1 MYNDQPLLEG
11 LSMNIGLRKL
21 SLFLFVIFLIGNLP
35 LSVAQGKNA
44 PLYFQQ
50 NLSVL
55 EDRNGEIVEQKQV
68 RVASK
73 FKDKIDCY
81 KIRYLSD
88 GLEIVGFIFKPKNS
102 TSKLPVLIFNRGG
115 NREYGKLSGKWLKYL
130 SFLAS
135 NNYVV
140 LASQYRGN
148 DGGQGRE
155 QFGGTDINDVLDLIP
170 LAKSLQFT
178 DPNNIFMLGF
188 SRGGLMTYLAIKYGA
203 PINAAAVVG
212 GITDLWRWYGERSGV
227 RIILG
232 QLVGL
237 DKKDYDK
244 RSAVHWPEKINIPIL
259 ILHGVRDDKVNV
271 NQAKELSKK
280 LDELGKEHELFV
292 FPKGNHS
299 IGNYKPE
306 RNEKIFE
313 WFEKYKK

>member
-1 MYNDQPLLEG
+1 
-11 LSMNIGLRKL
+11 MNAIQRKL
-21 SLFLFVIFLIGNLP
+21 SLFVLIILAVGNLS
-35 LSVAQGKNA
+35 LAVAQGKND
-44 PLYFQQ
+44 PLYIQQ
-50 NLSVL
+50 DLSVL
-55 EDRNGEIVEQKQV
+55 NDRNGEIVEQKQAKV
-68 RVASK
+68 VSE
-73 FKDKIDCY
+73 FKDKIDFH

-88 GLEIVGFIFKPKNS
+88 GLEVVGFIFKPKNLN
-102 TSKLPVLIFNRGG
+102 SKLPVLIFNRGG
-115 NREYGKLSGKWLKYL
+115 NREYGKLSSKLFKYL

-188 SRGGLMTYLAIKYGA
+188 SRGGLMTYLAIKYDA

-227 RIILG
+227 RITLG

-237 DKKDYDK
+237 DKKEYDK
-244 RSAVHWPEKINIPIL
+244 RSAVHWPEKINVPIL
-259 ILHGVRDDKVNV
+259 ILHGARDGRVSV
-271 NQAKELSKK
+271 QQAKELSKK
-280 LDELGKEHELFV
+280 LDELGKEHELV
-292 FPKGNHS
+292 IFPTGNHS
-299 IGNYKPE
+299 IGNYKPV
-306 RNEKIFE
+306 RNTKIFE
-313 WFEKYKK
+313 WFEKHKK

>member
-1 MYNDQPLLEG
+1 
-11 LSMNIGLRKL
+11 MNAIQRKL
-21 SLFLFVIFLIGNLP
+21 SLVIIIVLAIGNLSI
-35 LSVAQGKNA
+35 SVAQEKNDT
-44 PLYFQQ
+44 LYIKQD
-50 NLSVL
+50 LSVL
-55 EDRNGEIVEQKQV
+55 NDRNGEIVEQKQAK
-68 RVASK
+68 VASE
-73 FKDKIDCY
+73 FKDKIDFH

-88 GLEIVGFIFKPKNS
+88 GLEVVGFIFKPKNLN
-102 TSKLPVLIFNRGG
+102 SKLPVLIFNRGG
-115 NREYGKLSGKWLKYL
+115 NREYGKLSSKLFKYL

-188 SRGGLMTYLAIKYGA
+188 SRGGMMTYLAIKYGA
-203 PINAAAVVG
+203 QINAAAVVG
-212 GITDLWRWYGERSGV
+212 GIADLWRWYGERSGV

-237 DKKDYDK
+237 DKKNYDK
-244 RSAVHWPEKINIPIL
+244 RSAVYWPEKIDVPIL
-259 ILHGVRDDKVNV
+259 ILHGARDGRVNV
-271 NQAKELSKK
+271 KQAKELSKK
-280 LDELGKEHELFV
+280 LDELDKEYELV
-292 FPKGNHS
+292 IFPTGNHS
-299 IGNYKPE
+299 IGNFKAE
-306 RNEKIFE
+306 RNTKIFE